1 MASQFLTLVGELAG
15 EAGSQPE
22 PCTEQHWSTLL
33 RGRLRLEGR
42 NIKFVFSVLALLSRT
57 ICNTSGPAP
66 PAGCRGSGW
75 SSPPGRYRGGGGSDV
90 GRRWWRLGRVAL
102 GVDSVQDGV
111 LPDPLALFF
120 EVVALPEIMLRLA
133 LAALYRISRK
143 CLRFSSSTFGWSS
156 FLDQVDMPVVV

>member
-75 SSPPGRYRGGGGSDV
+75 SSPPGRYRGVEAVTSGGG
-90 GRRWWRLGRVAL
+90 GGRLGRVAL

-111 LPDPLALFF
+111 LPDPLALFLRWWPF
-120 EVVALPEIMLRLA
+120 LKSCCDSLLLPCTEFQGSASDSVLRRLGGPV
-133 LAALYRISRK
+133 
-143 CLRFSSSTFGWSS
+143 FG
-156 FLDQVDMPVVV
+156 PG